1 MALQCFLPPLRQDQQ
16 WLPLTCAYPFLAWR
30 LNRAFL
36 GCYIDKSNK
45 LDIIKNE
52 CGCVPRI
59 LLAIPL
65 VTGHVGSFLFAL
77 KYAPDILCF
86 YLLAPENIYY
96 DSITIVYRYQLRLM
110 LWCCFIP
117 YSNRFVKLRMW
128 WRTLRS
134 PGSCGQTSRD
144 GAGW

>member
-1 MALQCFLPPLRQDQQ
+1 MALQCFLPPPTPRSAIAAV
-16 WLPLTCAYPFLAWR
+16 TCAYPFLAWR

-59 LLAIPL
+59 LLVIPL
-65 VTGHVGSFLFAL
+65 VTGHVGSFFAL

-117 YSNRFVKLRMW
+117 YSDRFVKLGVW
-128 WRTLRS
+128 WRTLRDL
-134 PGSCGQTSRD
+134 GSCGQTSRD
-144 GAGW
+144 VAVW